1 MIHSVLFNK
10 HNDTWHYS
18 KDRLN
23 FIKHLGVS
31 PLKRVKIEGN
41 YYRYR
46 INEPNKNKGYYSKK
60 LNNDVILVFQN

>member
-1 MIHSVLFNK
+1 MIHSILFNK
-10 HNDTWHYS
+10 NNDTWHYS

-23 FIKHLGVS
+23 FIKHLNVK

-46 INEPNKNKGYYSKK
+46 INESIKNKSYYSKK
-60 LNNDVILVFQN
+60 LPNDIIIVFQD